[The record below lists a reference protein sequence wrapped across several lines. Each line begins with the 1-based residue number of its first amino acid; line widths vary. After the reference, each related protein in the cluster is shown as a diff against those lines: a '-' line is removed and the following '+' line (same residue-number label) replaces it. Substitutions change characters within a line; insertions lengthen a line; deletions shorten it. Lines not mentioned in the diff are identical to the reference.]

1 MTRAAGLRPAAKP
14 RPFDAKTKPALPSIP
29 PSDGETF
36 FCAQSEMFCGGYKRR
51 DSRPAIHPD
60 STHKITESL
69 SSSESLVSCLV
80 QALPE
85 ARALELTNAISG
97 DLANFCY
104 VTIHIFFQNFALTA
118 CSFKYVDC
126 GAGGREGRRWK
137 VFAVTGLSWENG
149 RHLRTRFVCYIHVL

>member
-1 MTRAAGLRPAAKP
+1 MTLRNSFFFRKVKKKSDCKGYGCARGVTSHVPPQQAAQGTAQPTAEQSSRVDRSLMMTRAVGLRPAAKP

-29 PSDGETF
+29 RNDGETS
-36 FCAQSEMFCGGYKRR
+36 FCAQSEMFCGGYKRH

-85 ARALELTNAISG
+85 ARALELTHAISW
-97 DLANFCY
+97 DLATFCY
-104 VTIHIFFQNFALTA
+104 LHF
-118 CSFKYVDC
+118 
-126 GAGGREGRRWK
+126 
-137 VFAVTGLSWENG
+137 
-149 RHLRTRFVCYIHVL
+149 